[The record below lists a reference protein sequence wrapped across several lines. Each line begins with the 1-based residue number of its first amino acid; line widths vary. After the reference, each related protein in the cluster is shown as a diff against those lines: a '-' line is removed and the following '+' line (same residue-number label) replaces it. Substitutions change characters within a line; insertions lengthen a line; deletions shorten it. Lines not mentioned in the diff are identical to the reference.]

1 MVCDRDIYGQWM
13 LMGLKKNILQLVG
26 APPDSFHT
34 LISYINIIGI
44 QLLLTIIIGIQ
55 LLVFIH

>member
-1 MVCDRDIYGQWM
+1 MDVN
-13 LMGLKKNILQLVG
+13 GLEKKILQLVR

>member
-1 MVCDRDIYGQWM
+1 MDVN
-13 LMGLKKNILQLVG
+13 GLEKKNILQLVG

-34 LISYINIIGI
+34 LISYINIFGI